1 VQELDER
8 RQRVVRLE
16 HIGSHMHVGTTSV

>member
-8 RQRVVRLE
+8 RQRVVQLE